1 MTVIAATSTPA
12 NRFAKEATTTIP
24 IVFTTSSDPVEL
36 GLVTS
41 LNRPGGNVT
50 GVATLNVALGSKRL
64 ELLHELVPTATII
77 AALVNPTNP
86 NVETLTRDLQTAA
99 RALGQETVV
108 VNARTAGDID
118 ALFARLV
125 QQRVGALLVDTDAF
139 FFSRRNQLI
148 ALAK

>member
-1 MTVIAATSTPA
+1 
-12 NRFAKEATTTIP
+12 
-24 IVFTTSSDPVEL
+24 
-36 GLVTS
+36 LV
-41 LNRPGGNVT
+41 
-50 GVATLNVALGSKRL
+50 
-64 ELLHELVPTATII
+64 LVPTATII

>member
-1 MTVIAATSTPA
+1 VTVIAATSTPA

-64 ELLHELVPTATII
+64 ELLHELY
-77 AALVNPTNP
+77 
-86 NVETLTRDLQTAA
+86 Q
-99 RALGQETVV
+99 
-108 VNARTAGDID
+108 
-118 ALFARLV
+118 
-125 QQRVGALLVDTDAF
+125 
-139 FFSRRNQLI
+139 I
-148 ALAK
+148 ALPATHPRRCGGFVTTIQVFDLTHVYDVIIPA